1 MVKVNLDVLF
11 YRQHPCRLSCI
22 STTVAADG
30 LVLLLVLILLPLGLV
45 AVASCGCL
53 RELTVGSFNLVGPLL
68 GRRDLRRLEHLS
80 FGGGFANKGLHL
92 LFPLLDLKSL
102 HVTVSAAVHFVVRC
116 GAVGCGISC
125 TSPSASALQH
135 GACCMLN

>member
-1 MVKVNLDVLF
+1 M
-11 YRQHPCRLSCI
+11 
-22 STTVAADG
+22 
-30 LVLLLVLILLPLGLV
+30 
-45 AVASCGCL
+45 ASCAGL

-102 HVTVSAAVHFVVRC
+102 HVTVSHAAPHLTAA
-116 GAVGCGISC
+116 G
-125 TSPSASALQH
+125 T
-135 GACCMLN
+135 ACVLAD